1 MDGIRPPWGRPVMV
15 ISGSCQES
23 TPLTQERGKKMRR
36 KRFQK
41 GSLQARKHGRH
52 RVWVAAWWEDG
63 SRRSKVLGCCSQMS
77 KAEAESVLSGM
88 LRDINSGVTQMAK
101 PVYTVEQFINGV
113 YLPFGRR
120 SWKESTAGTSEQI
133 VKSHLIPEFGKQL
146 LHAIRREELQDF
158 LDRKAL
164 ALSSSPVSHLRWF
177 LNAIFKLAAS
187 DGLMPNNPAAE
198 LKIPR
203 KCQPG
208 RAMRPLAEE
217 EVNTYLEVFDLRE
230 KLIVRLAIFEGMR
243 PGEILALRWKSVAG
257 EIIRVEE
264 RVYKRVFNTP
274 KNGKTR
280 EGAISDGTLELLN
293 EWAGLAQDPSPDGF
307 VFPSEK
313 IITPLS
319 LDNLWRRYMYPK
331 LVDIGLEWAT
341 FQVLRK
347 TNASLSKKAGVD
359 PKVASDQRGHGIGV
373 SLEVYTTSDM
383 EQKRAALKKLEAAVL
398 RKPQPER
405 RSA

>member
-1 MDGIRPPWGRPVMV
+1 M
-15 ISGSCQES
+15 
-23 TPLTQERGKKMRR
+23 
-36 KRFQK
+36 
-41 GSLQARKHGRH
+41 
-52 RVWVAAWWEDG
+52 WVVFFYEDG
-63 SRRSKVLGCCSQMS
+63 ERRCRTLGPCSQMS
-77 KAEAESVLSGM
+77 KSEAEAVLSSVL
-88 LRDINSGVTQMAK
+88 REINSGTSKTTK
-101 PVYTVEQFINGV
+101 PVYTFKQFVEDV
-113 YLPFGRR
+113 YLPFCRR

-133 VKSHLIPEFGKQL
+133 VNSHLVPEFGKQL

-164 ALSSSPVSHLRWF
+164 DLSSSPVAHLRWF
-177 LNAIFKLAAS
+177 LNGIFKLAMS
-187 DGLMPNNPAAE
+187 DGLMLNNPAAE

-208 RAMRPLAEE
+208 RDLRPLTEE

-230 KLIVRLAIFEGMR
+230 KLVARLAIFEGMR
-243 PGEILALRWKSVAG
+243 PGEILALRWKSVADQV
-257 EIIRVEE
+257 IRVVE

-280 EGAISDGTLELLN
+280 EGAMSDGTLELLK

-313 IITPLS
+313 VVTPLS
-319 LDNLWRRYMYPK
+319 LDNLWRRYMHPK
-331 LVDIGLEWAT
+331 LVNVGLEWAT

-359 PKVASDQRGHGIGV
+359 PKVASDQRGHGLGV
-373 SLEVYTTSDM
+373 SMEVYTSSDM

-405 RSA
+405 LSA